1 MRKLNLF
8 TTALAALVAAS
19 LLSACATQVDKPVSG
34 SKILLLGEVHD
45 NPEGHAHRYAD
56 LQKLVIAG
64 WRPAIAME
72 QFDRENQTE
81 LTQAHA
87 NCSDA
92 DCIISKVGNKR
103 WEWPHYR
110 PVIQLAIDYKL
121 PLLAANLSRSDAAR
135 VMREGYAAVLDKNT
149 ITSYKLDQP
158 LPSVVVD
165 GQRAAMESGHC
176 GKMPDNIVPS
186 MVRAQVARD
195 VVMAKIVT
203 ENADRGV
210 VLLAGNGHVRRDL
223 GVPVWLPAS
232 KQASLQIHGY
242 VETDDS
248 KSGSVSTTSTAS
260 IYDVSHVVKTHT
272 RPDPCLSVQAPKK
285 SN

>member
-1 MRKLNLF
+1 MRKSNLLIAVI
-8 TTALAALVAAS
+8 TTS
-19 LLSACATQVDKPVSG
+19 LLSACATQTEKSVS

-45 NPEGHAHRYAD
+45 NPEGHAQRYAD
-56 LQKLVIAG
+56 LQKMVVAG

-72 QFDRENQTE
+72 QFDRENQAE
-81 LTQAHA
+81 LTQAQA
-87 NCSDA
+87 TCTDA

-121 PLLAANLSRSDAAR
+121 PLLAANLSRADAAR

-149 ITSYKLDQP
+149 ISGYKLDQP
-158 LPSVVVD
+158 LPAVVVD
-165 GQRAAMESGHC
+165 GQRAAMENGHC

-223 GVPVWLPAS
+223 GVPAWLPAS
-232 KQASLQIHGY
+232 QQASVQVHGY
-242 VETDDS
+242 LETSAEKPGMYDS
-248 KSGSVSTTSTAS
+248 
-260 IYDVSHVVKTHT
+260 SHVVKAHT
-272 RPDPCLSVQAPKK
+272 RADPCTSIPAPKA
-285 SN
+285 SS

>member
-1 MRKLNLF
+1 MHRPNLS
-8 TTALAALVAAS
+8 TSVALAC
-19 LLSACATQVDKPVSG
+19 LLSACATQAEKPVSG
-34 SKILLLGEVHD
+34 SKILLMGEVHD
-45 NPEGHAHRYAD
+45 NPEGHAQRYAD

-72 QFDRENQTE
+72 QFDRENQAE
-81 LTQAHA
+81 LSQAQA
-87 NCSDA
+87 TCTDA
-92 DCIISKVGNKR
+92 DCIISKLGNKR
-103 WEWPHYR
+103 WEWSYYR

-121 PLLAANLSRSDAAR
+121 SLLAANLSRSNAAR

-158 LPSVVVD
+158 LPIVVVD

-195 VVMAKIVT
+195 VWMAKVVT
-203 ENADRGV
+203 ENADLGV

-232 KQASLQIHGY
+232 QQTSLQIHGY
-242 VETDDS
+242 VEADDS
-248 KSGSVSTTSTAS
+248 KSGSASIASTAS
-260 IYDVSHVVKTHT
+260 IYDVSHVIKTHT
-272 RPDPCLSVQAPKK
+272 RPDPCLSIPAPKHPA
-285 SN
+285 

>member
-1 MRKLNLF
+1 MRKSNLLIAAI
-8 TTALAALVAAS
+8 TAG
-19 LLSACATQVDKPVSG
+19 LLSACATQTEKSVS

-45 NPEGHAHRYAD
+45 NPEGHAQRYAD
-56 LQKLVIAG
+56 LQKMVVAG

-72 QFDRENQTE
+72 QFDRENQAE
-81 LTQAHA
+81 LSQAQA
-87 NCSDA
+87 TCTDA

-121 PLLAANLSRSDAAR
+121 PLLAANLSRADAAR

-149 ITSYKLDQP
+149 ISGYKLDQP
-158 LPSVVVD
+158 LPAVVVD
-165 GQRAAMESGHC
+165 GQRTAMENGHC

-232 KQASLQIHGY
+232 QQASVQVHGY
-242 VETDDS
+242 LETSAEKPGMYDS
-248 KSGSVSTTSTAS
+248 
-260 IYDVSHVVKTHT
+260 SHVVKAHT
-272 RPDPCLSVQAPKK
+272 RADPCTSIPVPKA
-285 SN
+285 SS

>member
-1 MRKLNLF
+1 MHRLNLS
-8 TTALAALVAAS
+8 TSVALAC
-19 LLSACATQVDKPVSG
+19 LLSACATQVEDPFGG

-45 NPEGHAHRYAD
+45 NPDGHAHRYAD
-56 LQKLVIAG
+56 LKKLVLAG

-72 QFDRENQTE
+72 QFDRENQAE
-81 LTQAHA
+81 LTQAQA
-87 NCSDA
+87 TCTDA
-92 DCIISKVGNKR
+92 DCIISKLGNKR

-158 LPSVVVD
+158 LPTVVVD

-195 VVMAKIVT
+195 VWMAKVVT
-203 ENADRGV
+203 ENAGRGV
-210 VLLAGNGHVRRDL
+210 ALLAGNGHVRRDL

-232 KQASLQIHGY
+232 QQASLQIHGY
-242 VETDDS
+242 VEADDS
-248 KSGSVSTTSTAS
+248 KSGSIP

-272 RPDPCLSVQAPKK
+272 RPDPCLSIQAP
-285 SN
+285 NNPT

>member
-1 MRKLNLF
+1 MHKITLL
-8 TTALAALVAAS
+8 TGLVAAS
-19 LLSACATQVDKPVSG
+19 LLSACATQAEKPVSG

-45 NPEGHAHRYAD
+45 NPDGHAHRYAD
-56 LQKLVIAG
+56 LQKMVVAG

-72 QFDRENQTE
+72 QFDRENQAE
-81 LTQAHA
+81 LTQAQAACTDA
-87 NCSDA
+87 N
-92 DCIISKVGNKR
+92 CIISKVGNKR

-149 ITSYKLDQP
+149 ITSYKLDQA
-158 LPSVVVD
+158 LPTVVVN

-195 VVMAKIVT
+195 VWMAKVVT
-203 ENADRGV
+203 DNADRGV

-223 GVPVWLPAS
+223 GVPVWLPANQ
-232 KQASLQIHGY
+232 QASLQIHGY
-242 VETDDS
+242 VEADDS
-248 KSGSVSTTSTAS
+248 KSGDATL
-260 IYDVSHVVKTHT
+260 YDVSHVVKTHT
-272 RPDPCLSVQAPKK
+272 RPDPCLSIPAPKK
-285 SN
+285 PT